1 MFLLG
6 LGPISVSQ
14 DSAALTAACDGLRR
28 LSSLGMNE
36 GELFKVCMYAC
47 MYVCMYVCMRVC
59 MYACM

>member
-36 GELFKVCMYAC
+36 GELFKVS
-47 MYVCMYVCMRVC
+47 MYVCM
-59 MYACM
+59 